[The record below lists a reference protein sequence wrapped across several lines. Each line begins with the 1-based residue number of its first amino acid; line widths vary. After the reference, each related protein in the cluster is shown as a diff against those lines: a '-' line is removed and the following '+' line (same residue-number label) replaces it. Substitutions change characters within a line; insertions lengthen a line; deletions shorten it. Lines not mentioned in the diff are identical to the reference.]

1 MLGFFLNNSMNTTF
15 CVKKQKKK
23 KEEDL
28 ALREGLQPLV
38 KLLSQVP
45 KVNSFFHQLPKL
57 ASTKSSFQE
66 IWGVKEPCVKA
77 TRKGTIQ

>member
-1 MLGFFLNNSMNTTF
+1 
-15 CVKKQKKK
+15 VKKQKKK
-23 KEEDL
+23 KKDL

-38 KLLSQVP
+38 KLLSQV
-45 KVNSFFHQLPKL
+45 SKL